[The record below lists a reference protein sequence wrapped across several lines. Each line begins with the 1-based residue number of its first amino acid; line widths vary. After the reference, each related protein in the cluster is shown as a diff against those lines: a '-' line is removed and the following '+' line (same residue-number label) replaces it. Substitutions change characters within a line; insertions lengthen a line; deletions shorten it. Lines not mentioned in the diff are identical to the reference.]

1 MLLSVFCFY
10 TMLQSK
16 NLYLLFYTVA
26 GILLLML
33 TLIIF
38 LKHIEIMRAMW

>member
-1 MLLSVFCFY
+1 
-10 TMLQSK
+10 MLQSK
-16 NLYLLFYTVA
+16 NLYLLFYTVV